1 PSAAVQGRRGIVWRE
16 CGDGLECGTLSV
28 PVDWARPRGLR
39 TQIDLARMPARD
51 PYRGLG
57 ALVVNTGAPSTIQD
71 VRARPDT
78 VSELT
83 RWFDVVLVEP
93 RGIGDRGSRAMV
105 RCSVPPPDPLLLQL
119 APGRASWRSYARQNA
134 AYGKS
139 CRIAAGPAYGGLTA
153 RQTAH
158 DLDALRAALGERRL
172 RYFGNG
178 YGAVYGLAYLELF
191 PRRVER
197 MYLEGVPD
205 LGEPSLERRATARAR
220 AAERRLG
227 HFRDW
232 CRSRLGCPLDDDA
245 PAVID
250 DLYERVPL
258 PAGAGRTLDAR
269 GVAAAVY
276 AGLEPG
282 RWPELA
288 RALSQAEEGDAAA
301 LAAMTDV
308 PPQAGPATVT
318 RAAACRDF
326 GPAVPT
332 HTELVA
338 LEERLRAPAPRV
350 GWLSARHEAAH
361 CLGLPGPAQPPGIRL
376 PGLVRLPGA
385 ASSAGPMRL
394 PGALQSSESG
404 GLPGVVPS
412 AAPEHRPDAVQSSGP
427 GDLPGVVPSPGTS
440 RLPGSGQASGAPRRA
455 EGASVLVGVGRL
467 DIGAVRVPGAAV
479 LRHGDGPGAYLLQG
493 EAKLRAACLRTRV
506 HDYLVNGVRPRASCS
521 GELVADP

>member
-1 PSAAVQGRRGIVWRE
+1 MGDRTGGVEEGGGTDAKVGGGAEVEVGDGAGGEEGGAGAVVGGSLGEDSGARSPSAAVQGRRGIVWRE
-16 CGDGLECGTLSV
+16 CGDELECGTLSV

-51 PYRGLG
+51 PYRSLG

-105 RCSVPPPDPLLLQL
+105 RCSVPPPDPVLLQL
-119 APGRASWRSYARQNA
+119 TPGRASWRSYARQNA

-153 RQTAH
+153 RQVAH
-158 DLDALRAALGERRL
+158 DLDAVRAALGERRL

-178 YGAVYGLAYLELF
+178 YGAVYGRAYLELF

-205 LGEPSLERRATARAR
+205 LGEPSLERRATTRAR

-232 CRSRLGCPLDDDA
+232 CRSRLGCPLDADA

-250 DLYERVPL
+250 DLYERAPL
-258 PAGAGRTLDAR
+258 PAGPGRTLDAR

-276 AGLEPG
+276 AGLDPG

-288 RALSQAEEGDAAA
+288 RALAQAEEGDAAA
-301 LAAMTDV
+301 LAAMTVV
-308 PPQAGPATVT
+308 PPPAGPATVT
-318 RAAACRDF
+318 RAAECRDF
-326 GPAVPT
+326 APAVPD
-332 HTELVA
+332 HAQLVA
-338 LEERLRAPAPRV
+338 MEERLRALAPRV
-350 GWLSARHEAAH
+350 GWLSARHEAAR
-361 CLGLPGPAQPPGIRL
+361 CLGLPGPAQ
-376 PGLVRLPGA
+376 
-385 ASSAGPMRL
+385 
-394 PGALQSSESG
+394 
-404 GLPGVVPS
+404 
-412 AAPEHRPDAVQSSGP
+412 
-427 GDLPGVVPSPGTS
+427 SPGTPRLTGAL
-440 RLPGSGQASGAPRRA
+440 RLP
-455 EGASVLVGVGRL
+455 EDASVLIGVGRL
-467 DIGAVRVPGAAV
+467 DTGAARVPGAAV
-479 LRHGDGPGAYLLQG
+479 LRHGDGHGAYLLQG
-493 EAKLRAACLRTRV
+493 VAKLRAACLRTRV
-506 HDYLVNGVRPRASCS
+506 HAYLVNGVRPRSSCS